1 MSHDAEGLNGSG
13 EVLMAG
19 SSSELQGDILRVC
32 GLLSGACLR
41 GLTISVF
48 ILSGAGSL
56 AFICVRAA
64 DGATCV

>member
-1 MSHDAEGLNGSG
+1 
-13 EVLMAG
+13 MAG